1 MCIKKLAPILITL
14 LILFCAVAMPVFA
27 SSGGGH
33 GEAEPK
39 GWVSTDTYR
48 VMNFVA
54 LAVGLF
60 LLVRKPVGK
69 ALGSRITGIREQI
82 SDLENRKSE
91 AEQKLAEY
99 NNRLAQL
106 DSEAD
111 KLVAEYIR
119 QGEEARERILK
130 EAEKNAE
137 KLEAQAKRN
146 IEHEFSQA
154 KQKLQDEVLEKA
166 LEKAEAIIKAKIT
179 ADDQEKMVD
188 EYLEKVVS

>member
-1 MCIKKLAPILITL
+1 MKKFVSILVTL
-14 LILFCAVAMPVFA
+14 VILSIAVAMPVLA
-27 SSGGGH
+27 SSDGGH
-33 GEAEPK
+33 GAAEIK
-39 GWVSTDTYR
+39 GWVMTDWWR
-48 VMNFVA
+48 VMNFAA
-54 LAVGLF
+54 LVIGLF
-60 LLVRKPVGK
+60 FLIRKPVGK
-69 ALGSRITGIREQI
+69 ALGARITGIKEQL
-82 SDLENRKSE
+82 SDLENQKSQ